1 MEWYII
7 VLGVIIGSVV
17 LALIFLLGFACGV
30 RVKTNAIED
39 TKEIKEELNAYIDAY
54 QNQGIKY
61 RRLIND
67 VYTEEAIQKLEKA
80 IEIIKEAQK
89 VEEDGL
95 ENGQLDETNIAVEG
109 TDGSRMEQ

>member
-1 MEWYII
+1 MEWYVI
-7 VLGVIIGSVV
+7 VLGVIVGSVF
-17 LALIFLLGFACGV
+17 LALIFLLGFACGA

-61 RRLIND
+61 RRLINE

-89 VEEDGL
+89 NEEDGL
-95 ENGQLDETNIAVEG
+95 DNGQMGTTDSTNEA